1 MASVYNN
8 ISNTSSASSL
18 RGFGGLASGLDRD
31 SLIEGMTAATRAK
44 IAKQQKSKQTMQ
56 WKQDAYRSISSKLVE
71 FSRKYTSYTTPE
83 TNLASAAFWTRSNVT
98 PTGIN
103 SKYIQVTGSPT
114 STGTISIA
122 GVEQLAKKAS
132 VVSGDFV
139 TSGVLTSGELKPD
152 EMKIVSALAGES
164 LKFKINDK
172 TFNVQLGN
180 GDYSNATEAVKS
192 IKEALKGVSVGGR
205 TLADIIDVEAE
216 AVTPDGE
223 NTPFTLNFKSTDGAG
238 NTVSLAGG
246 SEGALK
252 ALGFESE
259 EKFATLAGEGKT
271 VINESGIAMPEEEW
285 NEIKAK
291 QNFFKELSF
300 QERVN
305 GKKMTFTYNGVSK
318 SIMLEY
324 DAEHKPETPLDA
336 FTADIEKK
344 LAKEFGSGRIAVS
357 VTGDGKLQF
366 KTQKPNGDG
375 DNSSELAISS
385 ADAGL
390 LGTDGA
396 LQIEKGVSNRLNL
409 DAAVGQSGLKAM
421 PSGTDWDI
429 TINGVTIAGINSGST
444 MNDIIN
450 KINSS
455 DAGVIVTYMKNADRF
470 SIVSND
476 EGASGMVELSDDAAK
491 LFGAMENG
499 VAMKDYGRDAV
510 ISVRY
515 GDSADPVKL
524 TRGSNTFNLE
534 GMNVTVSGTFNE
546 AGDDKSQEVTL
557 NAKADSDKIVKAV
570 SDMIKDY
577 NTLIKLVND
586 EISTKPNRKYD
597 PLTDEQKADMK
608 DSQIE
613 KWEEEAKKGL
623 LFGDSELRSLS
634 DSMRYIFGVGSSE
647 TARLEALGFSKSTDY
662 SENGAIV
669 FDEKKFRTALENSGE
684 ELQNLFTRNADASK
698 GDQGGIMNRFTG
710 ITNKYASVTGA
721 VKGSLIEKAGSVYA
735 PNSILSNALKKS
747 MDAVDKYVVRLQS
760 QLKVE
765 TDRYIKQFTTLET
778 VIAQMNSQSS
788 WLQSSFGG

>member
-8 ISNTSSASSL
+8 ISNTTSTSSI

-56 WKQDAYRSISSKLVE
+56 WKQDSYRSISSKLIE
-71 FSRKYTSYTTPE
+71 FSRKYTSYTNPE

-114 STGTISIA
+114 SSSNISIA

-132 VVSGDFV
+132 VISSDYV
-139 TSGVLTSGELKPD
+139 TSGTLTTGELKAD
-152 EMKIVSALAGES
+152 DMTTVSALAGES
-164 LKFKINDK
+164 LQFKINDK
-172 TFNVQLGN
+172 TYNVQLGN

-192 IKEALKGVSVGGR
+192 IKEALKGITVGGR
-205 TLADIIDVEAE
+205 TLADIVDVEAE
-216 AVTPDGE
+216 TSTPDAK
-223 NTPFTLNFKSTDGAG
+223 NAPFKLNFKSIDNAG

-246 SEGALK
+246 SDGALK
-252 ALGFESE
+252 ALGFNNQE
-259 EKFATLAGEGKT
+259 EFATLAGEGKT
-271 VINESGIAMPEEEW
+271 ELNGSGFNMPADEW
-285 NEIKAK
+285 NSIKDK
-291 QNFFKELSF
+291 QDFFKELSF
-300 QERVN
+300 QDRVD
-305 GKKMTFTYNGVSK
+305 GKKMTFTYNGVTK
-318 SIMLEY
+318 SITLKY
-324 DAEHKPETPLDA
+324 DPNQPDALDKFA
-336 FTADIEKK
+336 ADIEKK

-357 VTGDGKLQF
+357 ITGDQLQF
-366 KTQKPNGDG
+366 KTQTPDKEVDY
-375 DNSSELAISS
+375 SSELTISS

-396 LQIEKGVSNRLNL
+396 FKIEKGESNRLNL
-409 DAAVGQSGLKAM
+409 EAAVGQAGLKTI

-429 TINGVTIAGINSGST
+429 TINGVTISGINSGST
-444 MNDIIN
+444 MNDIIS

-455 DAGVIVTYMKNADRF
+455 DAGVTVTYMKNADCF
-470 SIVSND
+470 SIVSNE
-476 EGASGMVELSDDAAK
+476 EGASGSVKLSNDAAT
-491 LFGAMENG
+491 LFGAMKNG
-499 VAMKDYGRDAV
+499 VAMEDSGQDA
-510 ISVRY
+510 IINVRY
-515 GDSADPVKL
+515 GDSADTVKL

-546 AGDDKSQEVTL
+546 KGDDKSQEVTL

-570 SDMIKDY
+570 TDMIKDY
-577 NTLIKLVND
+577 NDLIKLVND
-586 EISTKPNRKYD
+586 EVSTKPNRNYG
-597 PLTDEQKADMK
+597 PLTDEQKAEMK

-613 KWEEEAKKGL
+613 KWETEAKKGL

-634 DSMRYIFGVGSSE
+634 DSMRYIFGVGASE

-669 FDEKKFRTALENSGE
+669 FNEAKFRTALENSGE
-684 ELQNLFTRNADASK
+684 ELQDLFTRSADTST
-698 GDQGGIMNRFTG
+698 GDQGGVMNRLTG
-710 ITNKYASVTGA
+710 ICNKYASVTGA

-735 PNSILSNALKKS
+735 PSSILSNALKKS
-747 MDAVDKYVVRLQS
+747 MDDVDKYINRLQS

-765 TDRYIKQFTTLET
+765 TDRYIKQFTSLET

>member
-8 ISNTSSASSL
+8 ISNTTSASSL

-56 WKQDAYRSISSKLVE
+56 WKQDAYRSISSMLVE
-71 FSRKYTSYTTPE
+71 FSRKYTSYTNPD

-114 STGTISIA
+114 SAGSISIA

-132 VVSGDFV
+132 VVSSDYV
-139 TSGVLTSGELKPD
+139 TSGTLMSGELKVD
-152 EMKIVSALAGES
+152 EMTPVSALAGES
-164 LKFKINDK
+164 LKFKVNDK
-172 TFNVQLGN
+172 TFEVQLGN

-192 IKEALKGVSVGGR
+192 IKEALKNVSVGGR
-205 TLADIIDVEAE
+205 TLADIVDVEAE
-216 AVTPDGE
+216 TDTPDE
-223 NTPFTLNFKSTDGAG
+223 KNAPFKLSFKSIDDAG

-252 ALGFESE
+252 ALGFENKDE
-259 EKFATLAGEGKT
+259 FEILAEAGKT
-271 VINESGIAMPEEEW
+271 VLNNSGISMPEEDW
-285 NEIKAK
+285 NKIKDN

-300 QERVN
+300 QDRVN

-318 SIMLEY
+318 SITLEY
-324 DAEHKPETPLDA
+324 DSEQENPLDKFA
-336 FTADIEKK
+336 ADIEKK
-344 LAKEFGSGRIAVS
+344 LDKEFGLGRIAVS
-357 VTGDGKLQF
+357 ITGDQLQF
-366 KTQKPNGDG
+366 KTQKPNGDA
-375 DNSSELAISS
+375 DNSSNLAISS

-396 LQIEKGVSNRLNL
+396 LKIEKGQSNRLNL
-409 DAAVGQSGLKAM
+409 DAAVGESGLATM

-429 TINGVTIAGINSGST
+429 TINGKTITGINAGST

-455 DAGVIVTYMKNADRF
+455 DAGVTVTYMKNADRF
-470 SIVSND
+470 SIVSNED
-476 EGASGMVELSDDAAK
+476 GASGKVELSDDAAK

-499 VAMKDYGRDAV
+499 AAMKDYGQDA
-510 ISVRY
+510 IINVRY
-515 GDSADPVKL
+515 GDSADTVKL

-570 SDMIKDY
+570 TDMIKDY
-577 NTLIKLVND
+577 NALIKLVND
-586 EISTKPNRKYD
+586 EISTKPNRNYG

-613 KWEEEAKKGL
+613 KWETEAKKGL

-634 DSMRYIFGVGSSE
+634 DSMRFIFGVGTTE

-669 FDEKKFRTALENSGE
+669 FNEEKFRTALENSGE
-684 ELQNLFTRNADASK
+684 ELQDLFTRSADTST
-698 GDQGGIMNRFTG
+698 GDQGGVMNRLTG
-710 ITNKYASVTGA
+710 IINKYASVTGA

-735 PNSILSNALKKS
+735 PSSILSNALKKS
-747 MDAVDKYVVRLQS
+747 MDEVDKYINRLQS

-765 TDRYIKQFTTLET
+765 TDRYIKQFTSLET

>member
-8 ISNTSSASSL
+8 ISNTTSASSI

-56 WKQDAYRSISSKLVE
+56 WKQDAYRSISSKLIE
-71 FSRKYTSYTTPE
+71 FSRKYTSYTNPE

-114 STGTISIA
+114 SSGNISIA

-132 VVSGDFV
+132 VVSSDYV
-139 TSGVLTSGELKPD
+139 TSGALTTGDLKVD
-152 EMKIVSALAGES
+152 EMTTVSTLAGES
-164 LKFKINDK
+164 LKFKVNDK

-192 IKEALKGVSVGGR
+192 IKEALKGISVGGR
-205 TLADIIDVEAE
+205 TLADIVDVEAE
-216 AVTPDGE
+216 TSTPDAK
-223 NTPFTLNFKSTDGAG
+223 NAPFKLSFKSIDDAG
-238 NTVSLAGG
+238 NKVSLAGG
-246 SEGALK
+246 SDGALK
-252 ALGFESE
+252 ALGFENQE
-259 EKFATLAGEGKT
+259 EFATLAGEGKT
-271 VINESGIAMPEEEW
+271 ELNGSGFDMPQDEW
-285 NEIKAK
+285 NNIKAK
-291 QNFFKELSF
+291 QDFFKELSF
-300 QERVN
+300 QDRVD

-318 SIMLEY
+318 SITLKY
-324 DAEHKPETPLDA
+324 DPNEPNALDKFA
-336 FTADIEKK
+336 ADIENK

-357 VTGDGKLQF
+357 IKDDQLEF
-366 KTQKPNGDG
+366 KTQKPNGDV
-375 DNSSELAISS
+375 DNSSELTISS

-396 LQIEKGVSNRLNL
+396 LKIEKGQSNRLNL
-409 DAAVGQSGLKAM
+409 DVAVGQSGLKNI
-421 PSGTDWDI
+421 PSSWDI
-429 TINGVTIAGINSGST
+429 TINGKTIAGIDSNST
-444 MNDIIN
+444 MKDIIN

-455 DAGVIVTYMKNADRF
+455 DAGVTVTYMKNADCF
-470 SIVSND
+470 SIVSNE
-476 EGASGMVELSDDAAK
+476 EGASGSVKLSDDAAK
-491 LFGAMENG
+491 LFGAMNGG
-499 VAMKDYGRDAV
+499 VAMEGIGQDA
-510 ISVRY
+510 IINVRY
-515 GDSADPVKL
+515 GDSADTVKL

-546 AGDDKSQEVTL
+546 KNDDKSQEVTL

-570 SDMIKDY
+570 TDMIKDY
-577 NTLIKLVND
+577 NALIKLVND
-586 EISTKPNRKYD
+586 EISTKPNRNYG

-613 KWEEEAKKGL
+613 KWETEAKKGL
-623 LFGDSELRSLS
+623 LFGDPELRSLS
-634 DSMRYIFGVGSSE
+634 DSMRFIFGVGASE
-647 TARLEALGFSKSTDY
+647 TARLEELGFSKSTDY

-669 FDEKKFRTALENSGE
+669 FNEQKFRTALENSGE
-684 ELQNLFTRNADASK
+684 ELQDLFTRSADSST
-698 GDQGGIMNRFTG
+698 GDQGGVMNRLTG
-710 ITNKYASVTGA
+710 TINKYASVTGA

-735 PNSILSNALKKS
+735 PSSILSNTLKKS
-747 MDAVDKYVVRLQS
+747 MDEVDKYISRLQS

-765 TDRYIKQFTTLET
+765 TDRYIKQFTSLET